1 MNMDREINHEH
12 IFFKS
17 GGITL
22 EGVLSYPQKSSS
34 CPAVV
39 ICHPHPLYGGDMN
52 NNVVVGIKGALE
64 TAGFVILRFNFRGV
78 TLSEGK
84 YDEGKGE
91 VDDVIAAVNFLSSQ
105 AKVDRDRLFLVGYSF
120 GAWVG
125 LRAALTINVL
135 RAVAGIAPPCG
146 VYDFNFLHDSVLPI
160 LLVKG
165 EHDTI
170 CNKKEL
176 EIVFD
181 KISSS
186 KEKVV
191 LPQSDH
197 FFSGREGEVGEEVK
211 RFFSRYL

>member
-1 MNMDREINHEH
+1 MDREINHEH

-17 GGITL
+17 GDSTL

-34 CPAVV
+34 CPGVI

-52 NNVVVGIKGALE
+52 NNVVLGIKGALE
-64 TAGFVILRFNFRGV
+64 TEGFVILRFNFRGV

-91 VDDVIAAVNFLSSQ
+91 VDDVIAGVNFLSSH
-105 AKVDRDRLFLVGYSF
+105 AKVDRDRVFLVGYSF

-125 LRAALTINVL
+125 LRAALTINAL

-146 VYDFNFLHDSVLPI
+146 FYDFDFLHDSGVPI
-160 LLVKG
+160 LLLG
-165 EHDTI
+165 GDHDTF

-186 KEKVV
+186 KKKVI
-191 LPQSDH
+191 LPGADH
-197 FFSGREGEVGEEVK
+197 FFFGREGEVGEEVK
-211 RFFSRYL
+211 RFFSRCL

>member
-1 MNMDREINHEH
+1 MDKKINHEH

-17 GGITL
+17 GDITL

-34 CPAVV
+34 CPGVV

-52 NNVVVGIKGALE
+52 NNVVLGIKGALQAE
-64 TAGFVILRFNFRGV
+64 GFIILRFNFRGV
-78 TLSEGK
+78 TLSESK

-91 VDDVIAAVNFLSSQ
+91 VDDVIAAVNFLRSQ
-105 AKVDRDRLFLVGYSF
+105 AMVDQGRLFLVGYSF

-125 LRAALTINVL
+125 LRAALKMNVL

-146 VYDFNFLHDSVLPI
+146 VYDFNFLHDANLPI
-160 LLVKG
+160 LLVVG
-165 EHDTI
+165 GHDTM

-176 EIVFD
+176 EIVFY

-186 KEKVV
+186 KEKVI

-197 FFSGREGEVGEEVK
+197 FFSRRERNVGAEVK
-211 RFFSRYL
+211 RFFSRFL

>member
-1 MNMDREINHEH
+1 MNREINHEH

-22 EGVLSYPQKSSS
+22 EGVLSYPQKSSP
-34 CPAVV
+34 CPGVV

-64 TAGFVILRFNFRGV
+64 TEGFVILRFNFRGV

-84 YDEGKGE
+84 YNEGIGE
-91 VDDVIAAVNFLSSQ
+91 VDDVTSAVNFLSSH

-125 LRAALTINVL
+125 LRAALTINAL

-146 VYDFNFLHDSVLPI
+146 VYDFDFLHDSGLPI
-160 LLVKG
+160 LLVG
-165 EHDTI
+165 GDQDTF

-176 EIVFD
+176 EIIFN

-186 KEKVV
+186 KKKVI

-211 RFFSRYL
+211 RFFSRCL

>member
-1 MNMDREINHEH
+1 MDRKINHEH

-17 GGITL
+17 GGIAL
-22 EGVLSYPQKSSS
+22 EGVLSYPQKSPS
-34 CPAVV
+34 CPGVV

-64 TAGFVILRFNFRGV
+64 TEGFVILRFNFRGV

-91 VDDVIAAVNFLSSQ
+91 VDDVIAAVNLLSSN
-105 AKVDRDRLFLVGYSF
+105 AKVDQDRLYLVGYSF

-125 LRAALTINVL
+125 LRAALTINAL

-160 LLVKG
+160 LLVG
-165 EHDTI
+165 GGQDTF

-186 KEKVV
+186 KKKVI

-197 FFSGREGEVGEEVK
+197 FFSGREGDVGEEVK
-211 RFFSRYL
+211 RFFSYCL

>member
-1 MNMDREINHEH
+1 MDREITHEH

-17 GGITL
+17 GDITL

-34 CPAVV
+34 CPGVV

-52 NNVVVGIKGALE
+52 NNVVVGIKGVLQSE
-64 TAGFVILRFNFRGV
+64 GFVILRFNFRGV

-84 YDEGKGE
+84 YNEGKGE

-105 AKVDRDRLFLVGYSF
+105 AMVDRDRLFLAGYSF

-125 LRAALTINVL
+125 LRAAFSINAL

-146 VYDFNFLHDSVLPI
+146 VYDFNFLNGSNLPI
-160 LLVKG
+160 LLIRG
-165 EHDTI
+165 DHDTI
-170 CNKKEL
+170 CNQKEL

-186 KEKVV
+186 KKKVV

-211 RFFSRYL
+211 KFFSRYL

>member
-1 MNMDREINHEH
+1 MDREINHEH

-17 GGITL
+17 GGINL

-34 CPAVV
+34 CPGVV

-64 TAGFVILRFNFRGV
+64 TEGFVILRFNFRGV

-91 VDDVIAAVNFLSSQ
+91 VDDVIAAVNFLSFH

-125 LRAALTINVL
+125 LRAALTINAL

-160 LLVKG
+160 LLVG
-165 EHDTI
+165 GGQDTF

>member
-1 MNMDREINHEH
+1 MDREINHEH

-17 GGITL
+17 GDITL

-34 CPAVV
+34 CPGVV

-52 NNVVVGIKGALE
+52 NNVVLGIKGALE
-64 TAGFVILRFNFRGV
+64 TEGFVILRFNFRGV

-91 VDDVIAAVNFLSSQ
+91 VDDVIAAVNFLRSQ
-105 AKVDRDRLFLVGYSF
+105 AMVDQDRLFLVGYSF

-125 LRAALTINVL
+125 LRAALTINAL

-160 LLVKG
+160 LLVG
-165 EHDTI
+165 GGHDTI

-186 KEKVV
+186 KKKVI

-197 FFSGREGEVGEEVK
+197 FFSGREGAVGEEVK
-211 RFFSRYL
+211 RFFSYCL

>member
-1 MNMDREINHEH
+1 MDREINHEH

-22 EGVLSYPQKSSS
+22 EGVLSYPQNISP
-34 CPAVV
+34 CPGVV

-64 TAGFVILRFNFRGV
+64 AEGFVILRFNFRGV

-84 YDEGKGE
+84 YNEGKGE
-91 VDDVIAAVNFLSSQ
+91 VDDVTSAVNFLSSH
-105 AKVDRDRLFLVGYSF
+105 AKVDRDLLFLVGYSF

-125 LRAALTINVL
+125 LRAALTINAL

-146 VYDFNFLHDSVLPI
+146 VYDFDFLHDSGLPI
-160 LLVKG
+160 LLVG
-165 EHDTI
+165 GDQDTF
-170 CNKKEL
+170 CNKKGL
-176 EIVFD
+176 EIVFN
-181 KISSS
+181 KIFSS
-186 KEKVV
+186 KKKVI
-191 LPQSDH
+191 LSQSDH

-211 RFFSRYL
+211 IFFSRYL

>member
-1 MNMDREINHEH
+1 MINHEH

-22 EGVLSYPQKSSS
+22 EGVLSHPQKSSS
-34 CPAVV
+34 CPGVI

-52 NNVVVGIKGALE
+52 NNVVLGIKEALE
-64 TAGFVILRFNFRGV
+64 TEEFLILRFNFRGV

-91 VDDVIAAVNFLSSQ
+91 VDDVIAAVNFLSSH
-105 AKVDRDRLFLVGYSF
+105 AKVDRNRIFLVGYSF

-125 LRAALTINVL
+125 LQAALTINAL

-146 VYDFNFLHDSVLPI
+146 LYDFNFLHDNALPI
-160 LLVKG
+160 LFVRG
-165 EHDTI
+165 DHDTF
-170 CNKKEL
+170 CNKKEF

-181 KISSS
+181 KIFSS
-186 KEKVV
+186 KKKVI

-197 FFSGREGEVGEEVK
+197 FFFGREGEIGEEVK
-211 RFFSRYL
+211 RFFLSCL

>member
-1 MNMDREINHEH
+1 MDREINHEH

-17 GGITL
+17 CGITL
-22 EGVLSYPQKSSS
+22 EGVLSYHQNISP
-34 CPAVV
+34 CPGVV

-64 TAGFVILRFNFRGV
+64 AEGFVILRFNFRGV

-84 YDEGKGE
+84 YNEGKGE
-91 VDDVIAAVNFLSSQ
+91 VDDVTSAVNFLSSH

-125 LRAALTINVL
+125 LRAALTINAL

-146 VYDFNFLHDSVLPI
+146 VYDFDFLHDSGLPI
-160 LLVKG
+160 LLVG
-165 EHDTI
+165 GDQDTF

-176 EIVFD
+176 EVVFN

-186 KEKVV
+186 KKKVI

-211 RFFSRYL
+211 RFFSRCL